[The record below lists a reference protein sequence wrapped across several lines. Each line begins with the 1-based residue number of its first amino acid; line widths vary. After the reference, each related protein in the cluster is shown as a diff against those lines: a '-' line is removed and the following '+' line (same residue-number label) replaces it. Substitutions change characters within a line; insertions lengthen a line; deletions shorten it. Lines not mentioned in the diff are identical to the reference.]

1 MSSPAQKKKKK
12 SLSPPS
18 PLTITEL
25 HSQGEIPESFQVYRS
40 NLLSNNTELGK
51 EFEVKQ

>member
-1 MSSPAQKKKKK
+1 MSSPAQKKKKKK

-51 EFEVKQ
+51 EFEV